1 MKKSLEQQATE
12 KAKLVN
18 MNSSLQS
25 SLKQKDVQLKEM
37 SAKRSTIH
45 EETGIVLSK
54 LQLSETAVKTAL
66 ERRGLNI
73 TDLYSRIITLEED
86 LEKMRRGKNE
96 AEMQLIRRILINR
109 HLEHVLKEIEEK
121 TPILQQQQ
129 VEYQTMVSSQQRLT
143 QMYTQV
149 SK

>member
-1 MKKSLEQQATE
+1 MFIVNRKDDQIADLESQLQSLKEIADSMKKSLEQQTTE

-96 AEMQLIRRILINR
+96 AEM
-109 HLEHVLKEIEEK
+109 
-121 TPILQQQQ
+121 
-129 VEYQTMVSSQQRLT
+129 
-143 QMYTQV
+143 
-149 SK
+149 

>member
-1 MKKSLEQQATE
+1 MFIVNRKDDQIADLESQLQSLKEIADSMKKSLEQQAIE

-25 SLKQKDVQLKEM
+25 SLKQKEEQLKEM
-37 SAKRSTIH
+37 SNKRSTIH
-45 EETGIVLSK
+45 DETGVVLSK
-54 LQLSETAVKTAL
+54 LQLSEAAVKTAL

-96 AEMQLIRRILINR
+96 AEM
-109 HLEHVLKEIEEK
+109 
-121 TPILQQQQ
+121 
-129 VEYQTMVSSQQRLT
+129 
-143 QMYTQV
+143 
-149 SK
+149 

>member
-1 MKKSLEQQATE
+1 MFIVNRKDDQIADLESQLQSLKEIADSMKKSLEQQATE

-45 EETGIVLSK
+45 EETGVVLSK

-96 AEMQLIRRILINR
+96 AEM
-109 HLEHVLKEIEEK
+109 
-121 TPILQQQQ
+121 
-129 VEYQTMVSSQQRLT
+129 
-143 QMYTQV
+143 
-149 SK
+149 

>member
-1 MKKSLEQQATE
+1 MFIVNRKDDQIADLESQLQSLKGIADSMKKSLEQQATE

-96 AEMQLIRRILINR
+96 AEM
-109 HLEHVLKEIEEK
+109 
-121 TPILQQQQ
+121 
-129 VEYQTMVSSQQRLT
+129 
-143 QMYTQV
+143 
-149 SK
+149 

>member
-1 MKKSLEQQATE
+1 MFIVNRKDDQIADLESQLQSLKEIADSMKKSLEQQATE

-25 SLKQKDVQLKEM
+25 SLKQKEEQLKEM
-37 SAKRSTIH
+37 SNKRSTIH
-45 EETGIVLSK
+45 DETGVVLSK
-54 LQLSETAVKTAL
+54 LQLSEAAVKTAL

-96 AEMQLIRRILINR
+96 AEM
-109 HLEHVLKEIEEK
+109 
-121 TPILQQQQ
+121 
-129 VEYQTMVSSQQRLT
+129 
-143 QMYTQV
+143 
-149 SK
+149 

>member
-1 MKKSLEQQATE
+1 MFIVNRKDDQIADLESQLQSLKEIADSMKKSLEQQTTE

-45 EETGIVLSK
+45 EETGVVLSK

-96 AEMQLIRRILINR
+96 AEM
-109 HLEHVLKEIEEK
+109 
-121 TPILQQQQ
+121 
-129 VEYQTMVSSQQRLT
+129 
-143 QMYTQV
+143 
-149 SK
+149 

>member
-1 MKKSLEQQATE
+1 MFIVNRKDDQIADLESQLQSLKEIADSMKKSLEQQATE

-25 SLKQKDVQLKEM
+25 SLKQKEEQLKEM
-37 SAKRSTIH
+37 SNKRSTIH
-45 EETGIVLSK
+45 EETGVVLSK
-54 LQLSETAVKTAL
+54 LQLSEAAVKTAL

-96 AEMQLIRRILINR
+96 AEM
-109 HLEHVLKEIEEK
+109 
-121 TPILQQQQ
+121 
-129 VEYQTMVSSQQRLT
+129 
-143 QMYTQV
+143 
-149 SK
+149 

>member
-1 MKKSLEQQATE
+1 MFIVNRKDDQIADLESQLQSLKEIADSMKKSLEQQAME

-25 SLKQKDVQLKEM
+25 SLKQKEEQLKEM
-37 SAKRSTIH
+37 SNKRSTIH
-45 EETGIVLSK
+45 DETGVVLSK
-54 LQLSETAVKTAL
+54 LQLSEAAVKTAL

-96 AEMQLIRRILINR
+96 AEM
-109 HLEHVLKEIEEK
+109 
-121 TPILQQQQ
+121 
-129 VEYQTMVSSQQRLT
+129 
-143 QMYTQV
+143 
-149 SK
+149 

>member
-1 MKKSLEQQATE
+1 MFIVNRKDDQIADLESQLQSLKEIADSMKKSLEQQATE

-54 LQLSETAVKTAL
+54 LQLSKAAVKTAL

-96 AEMQLIRRILINR
+96 AEM
-109 HLEHVLKEIEEK
+109 
-121 TPILQQQQ
+121 
-129 VEYQTMVSSQQRLT
+129 
-143 QMYTQV
+143 
-149 SK
+149 

>member
-1 MKKSLEQQATE
+1 MFIVNRKDDQIADLESQLQSLKEIADSMKKSLEQQATE

-96 AEMQLIRRILINR
+96 AEM
-109 HLEHVLKEIEEK
+109 
-121 TPILQQQQ
+121 
-129 VEYQTMVSSQQRLT
+129 
-143 QMYTQV
+143 
-149 SK
+149 